1 MLETRRKVSLSMD
14 VVLFGTGKYYEKYKK
29 CFANV
34 NVTALIDNDPCKQNT
49 KLDGVQIH
57 SAGSIKELQ
66 YDQIYL
72 LSAKAE
78 DMKNQLLGLG
88 VDDACIF
95 EPHEIYRGLG
105 SLISAPE
112 AIIYESNNKPR
123 TAMAGDA
130 SGCIAVIVPN
140 LGLNGAEIAL
150 YQMVDILK
158 SLGFDVCVASLRDG
172 ALSTDFQ
179 RMGVPVIIMGMAAHD
194 IPLSQFKYLSGAS
207 AYILNTIEMYMM
219 LQDYDEKIKALWW
232 LHDSEL
238 VYSATNIRDELL
250 RKLDLRR
257 VKLLAVS
264 DVARKSFLHHYG
276 GHVPICM
283 MPYGLRDWA
292 HDSKKNHKNSGIV
305 SFAVVAAI
313 AYMKAQDVFAE
324 AVSLLPREIRK
335 QCEFLMIGA
344 GGDGEFWEKIKKDY
358 GYLPE
363 IKFLG
368 ELGREEILKIY
379 SERIDVLVCPS
390 RSDTLP
396 TVTVEAMMY
405 SIPSI
410 VSDAVG
416 TASMIADGNG
426 GAVVATDDAVSLSK
440 AMMDLFLHPDKRLA
454 MGKNARTIYEKE
466 FNMEAFK
473 NRVCNV
479 IEGIM

>member
-1 MLETRRKVSLSMD
+1 MN
-14 VVLFGTGKYYEKYKK
+14 VVLFGTGKYYERYRT

-34 NVTALIDNDPCKQNT
+34 NVIALLDNNPHRQGT
-49 KLDGVQIH
+49 RLDDVQIY
-57 SAGSIKELQ
+57 SPDSIKGLP

-72 LSAKAE
+72 LSAKTK
-78 DMKNQLLGLG
+78 DMREQLLEFG

-95 EPHEIYRGLG
+95 EPCEIYRGLG

-112 AIIYESNNKPR
+112 AIIYESDNEPR
-123 TAMAGDA
+123 PAMAGDA
-130 SGCIAVIVPN
+130 AGRIVVVVPN

-194 IPLSQFKYLSGAS
+194 IPLSQLKYLSGGS

-219 LQDYDEKIKALWW
+219 LQDCDEKIKALWW

-250 RKLDLRR
+250 RKLDLCR

-264 DVARKSFLHHYG
+264 DVARKAFLQHYG
-276 GHVPICM
+276 GHVPIDI
-283 MPYGLRDWA
+283 MPYGLKDWTNGE
-292 HDSKKNHKNSGIV
+292 KCNHRNSDVV
-305 SFAVVAAI
+305 SFAVVAAV

-335 QCEFLMIGA
+335 RCEFLMIGA
-344 GGDGEFWEKIKKDY
+344 GEDGELGEKIKKDY
-358 GYLPE
+358 GYLSE

-368 ELGREEILKIY
+368 ELGREELLKIY

-410 VSDAVG
+410 VSDVVG
-416 TASMIADGNG
+416 TASMIAGRNG

-440 AMMDLFLHPDKRLA
+440 AMTDLFVHSDKRLA
-454 MGKNARTIYEKE
+454 MGKNARAIYEKE

-473 NRVCNV
+473 KRVCNV